1 MTRYRSAARV
11 LLGLLLVVQGLGHGV
26 LPLRGAGA
34 GPGGLTTTLLVI
46 LPAIAIPGFIAA
58 GFGVLGLRPF
68 RARVALLTH
77 LSALASLSALVLMG
91 DPGLWPGVA
100 IDLIAAASV
109 SPVLQERTVDTSAA
123 AARRP
128 LTRLVVEGA
137 TMAFFLYVATA
148 TILWP
153 WHRDWG
159 VTRAEQAM
167 ALPGD
172 RAPRLQDFEV
182 THGVTIDAPPET
194 VWPWLAQI
202 GQDRAG
208 FYSYDWL
215 ERLFLV
221 DITNA
226 DELRPEWGSRKVG
239 DFVRAT
245 QPDYLGGALGSQL
258 GWYVTEVQPNR
269 ALVLHYWGAF
279 VLLPD
284 RPNRTR
290 LIVRST
296 MSDPE
301 IPVWAGALAFTLFE
315 LPHFIMERR
324 MLLGIK
330 ERAERAGATMT

>member
-34 GPGGLTTTLLVI
+34 GPPGLTATLLTI
-46 LPAIAIPGFIAA
+46 LPAIAIPGFVAA
-58 GFGVLGLRPF
+58 GFGLLELRPF
-68 RARVALLTH
+68 RARVVFLTH

-91 DPGLWPGVA
+91 DPDLWPGAV

-109 SPVLQERTVDTSAA
+109 SQVLRERTVDASGAGTKWPLARLVLESAA
-123 AARRP
+123 I
-128 LTRLVVEGA
+128 L
-137 TMAFFLYVATA
+137 FFGYVAMSA
-148 TILWP
+148 MLWP
-153 WHRDWG
+153 WHRIWG
-159 VTRAEQAM
+159 VQAEEQRM

-172 RAPRLQDFEV
+172 RTPRLRDFEV
-182 THGVTIDAPPET
+182 THGVTIDAPPED

-208 FYSYDWL
+208 FYSYEWL

-221 DITNA
+221 DIRNA
-226 DELRPEWGSRKVG
+226 EALRPEWTSRKVG

-279 VLLPD
+279 VLLPEG
-284 RPNRTR
+284 PHRTR
-290 LIVRST
+290 FIVRST

-301 IPVWAGALAFTLFE
+301 IPTWGAALAFTLFE

-330 ERAERAGATMT
+330 ERAERSRGTT